1 MSDWSAIHLFT
12 LALVAVSFFLQRC
25 TLLLRLKR
33 RGEERNG
40 SGATVLRKF
49 NTVTHL
55 TQWAAVSVNLVRFS
69 A

>member
-12 LALVAVSFFLQRC
+12 LALVAVSLFLQRC

-40 SGATVLRKF
+40 SGATALRKL
-49 NTVTHL
+49 NTVIHL
-55 TQWAAVSVNLVRFS
+55 TQWAAVSVILVRFS

>member
-25 TLLLRLKR
+25 TLLLKLKR
-33 RGEERNG
+33 RGEGRNE
-40 SGATVLRKF
+40 SGATVLHKL
-49 NTVTHL
+49 NTVIHL
-55 TQWAAVSVNLVRFS
+55 AQWAAVSVTLVRLS

>member
-25 TLLLRLKR
+25 ALLLKLKR
-33 RGEERNG
+33 RGEGRNE
-40 SGATVLRKF
+40 SGATVLRKL

-55 TQWAAVSVNLVRFS
+55 TQRAAVSVILVRFS

>member
-40 SGATVLRKF
+40 SGATVLHKLI
-49 NTVTHL
+49 TVFIL
-55 TQWAAVSVNLVRFS
+55 GNGPLYP
-69 A
+69 

>member
-1 MSDWSAIHLFT
+1 MSDWAAIHLFT

-25 TLLLRLKR
+25 TLLLKLKR

-40 SGATVLRKF
+40 SGVAVLRKL
-49 NTVTHL
+49 NTVIHL
-55 TQWAAVSVNLVRFS
+55 TQWAAVSVILMRFS

>member
-40 SGATVLRKF
+40 SGATVLRKL
-49 NTVTHL
+49 NTVIHL
-55 TQWAAVSVNLVRFS
+55 TQWAAVSMTLGRVS